1 MQLLIESY
9 KYNLFKLLHKNAYV
23 FGNTK
28 GVGKEFS
35 GLLAKHLVK
44 KYI

>member
-1 MQLLIESY
+1 MHLIIGSY
-9 KYNLFKLLHKNAYV
+9 KYNLFKRLQKNAYV
-23 FGNTK
+23 FGNNK

>member
-1 MQLLIESY
+1 MQLIIGSY

-28 GVGKEFS
+28 GVGK
-35 GLLAKHLVK
+35 HLVDCWQS
-44 KYI
+44 I